1 MKEELQKEY
10 DVYLTE
16 LKKINKIKAAITK
29 KIHDAGYI
37 INAGKVQTAEMVYGI
52 FYDMKFYSHFDGH
65 KGCAVIDIESGV
77 KKVDKVEFD
86 ILKNCLETKNYD
98 SIGNLYN
105 LNIYFP
111 KMLEYCENVWEYFTI
126 INDNEIHWKYTGD
139 GDIYEK
145 IASGSYFTIKLCSH
159 KTIIKTKN
167 IEKTIY
173 E

>member
-37 INAGKVQTAEMVYGI
+37 INAGKVQTDGMVYGI

-65 KGCAVIDIESGV
+65 KSSAVIDIESGAH
-77 KKVDKVEFD
+77 KVDKVEFD
-86 ILKNCLETKNYD
+86 ILKKCLETKNYD
-98 SIGNLYN
+98 YIGNLFN
-105 LNIYFP
+105 LNINFP
-111 KMLEYCENVWEYFTI
+111 EMLEYCENLWEYFTI
-126 INDNEIHWKYTGD
+126 INDNEIHWEYKGD
-139 GDIYEK
+139 GEYEE
-145 IASGSYFTIKLCSH
+145 IVSGSYFTIKLCSN
-159 KTIIKTKN
+159 KTITKTKN